1 MKKIIGVL
9 SFLFLFSCSNRN
21 TVDLENLIT
30 NGNIQYW
37 NYEWNRKYPDEFGKT
52 YSFDKNGDLLK
63 YFYVKKS
70 GLRQI
75 YSDEIENPYQ
85 WSIKSDLL
93 FIDNEIYDSHEIY
106 KMIYFNSDTIK
117 LVNMKYKDTSL
128 LLKETQKF
136 DKLIEKKPN
145 DLVIDSKT
153 KDTVWIYTN

>member
-1 MKKIIGVL
+1 MKKNISIL
-9 SFLFLFSCSNRN
+9 LFLFLFSCSNKN

-30 NGNIQYW
+30 NDNIQYW

-52 YSFDKNGDLLK
+52 YSFNKNGDLLK
-63 YFYVKKS
+63 YLYVKKS

-93 FIDNEIYDSHEIY
+93 FIDNEIYNIHEVY
-106 KMIYFNSDTIK
+106 KIIYFSSDTIK
-117 LVNMKYKDTSL
+117 LVNTKYKDTSI

-136 DKLIEKKPN
+136 DKLIEIEPN
-145 DLVIDSKT
+145 DFVLDPKT
-153 KDTVWIYTN
+153 KDTVWIFTN